1 MPLGI
6 PSYRPSVTGT
16 THMVSSGH
24 YLASAAGYRI
34 LEEGGNAIDA
44 GVASGLALN
53 VLYPHWTSFGGVA
66 PILIYDA
73 KSNET
78 IEIDG
83 LGRWPRRAT
92 LDFFNSQIGGDI
104 PIGMLRCVTPAA
116 ADAWLTALK
125 LYGTLSFREVVAPA
139 LELAAKGIPTPI
151 SLQSALSTG
160 SQRSQ
165 PGGSADE
172 ILWTS
177 WSSTTDI
184 FIPKG
189 KALQVGDVLIQEA
202 LANSFRRLIDV
213 EKAHA
218 SAGREVALQAARDFF
233 YTGEIAEEMVEFSRA
248 HGGLLELEDLAQY
261 HVSISRPAK
270 GRYKDVDIYTCG
282 FWSQGPVVIQA
293 LQILEAF
300 DLRQMGHNSADYIHT
315 VIEALKLAFSDRHS
329 FFGDPDYIQVPIEG
343 LLSPRYASSRA
354 EEIDLQNAFAEM
366 PPAGNPWHYQEAKG
380 LRSPSSPP
388 RPHDQGGLQTDTSY
402 TCVVDRWG
410 NAFSA
415 TPSDGFAGS
424 PIVPKLGFIISSRG
438 SQTWLDPKHPC
449 ALAPGKRPRLT
460 PNPALAFKN
469 GRPWLPFGTPGGD
482 MQPQAMVQL
491 MLNLVDFEMDIQQSI
506 EAPRVSTWSFPGSF
520 WPHAYLAGLVGVEG
534 RIDSSVVKELE
545 KRGHVVEVWDDWSGR
560 VSDLCAI
567 EIDSRRGILKAGADI
582 RRESY
587 AIGR

>member
-1 MPLGI
+1 MALGI

-66 PILIYDA
+66 PILIHD
-73 KSNET
+73 SRNNET
-78 IEIDG
+78 VEIDG

-92 LDFFNSQIGGDI
+92 LEYFNSQIGGDI
-104 PIGMLRCVTPAA
+104 PIGILRCVTPAA
-116 ADAWLTALK
+116 ADAWFTALK
-125 LYGTLSFREVVAPA
+125 QYGSLSFEEVVAPA
-139 LELAAKGIPTPI
+139 LELADKGMPVPL
-151 SLQSALSTG
+151 SLHNALLTG
-160 SQRSQ
+160 AQRSQ
-165 PGGSADE
+165 PGGLSDE

-177 WSSTTDI
+177 WPSTTDI

-189 KALQVGDVLIQEA
+189 QVLQTGDILIQKA

-218 SAGREVALQAARDFF
+218 SVGREAALQAARDFF
-233 YTGEIAEEMVEFSRA
+233 YQGDIAREMVKFSQEN
-248 HGGLLELEDLAQY
+248 GGLLELEDLAKY
-261 HVSISRPAK
+261 HVSIGPPAK

-282 FWSQGPVVIQA
+282 FWSQGPVVIQT
-293 LQILEAF
+293 LQILESF
-300 DLRQMGHNSADYIHT
+300 DLHTMTHNGANYIHT
-315 VIEALKLAFSDRHS
+315 LIEALKLAFADRHA
-329 FFGDPDYIQVPIEG
+329 FFGDPDYVRVPSDG
-343 LLSPRYASSRA
+343 LLSPDYGHDRANQIDHKIASTK
-354 EEIDLQNAFAEM
+354 M
-366 PPAGNPWHYQEAKG
+366 PQPGNPWAFQNISGISQDTPH
-380 LRSPSSPP
+380 P
-388 RPHDQGGLQTDTSY
+388 RPHSQGGLQTDTSY

-415 TPSDGFAGS
+415 TPSDGFTGS
-424 PIVPKLGFIISSRG
+424 PVVPELGFIISSRG

-460 PNPALAFKN
+460 PNPAIAFKD

-482 MQPQAMVQL
+482 MQTQAMVQL
-491 MLNLVDFEMDIQQSI
+491 ILNIVDFGMDPQQAI

-520 WPHAYLAGLVGVEG
+520 WPHAYLPGLVGVEG
-534 RIDSSVVKELE
+534 RIDSSVVKELG
-545 KRGHVVEVWDDWSGR
+545 KRGHSVEVWDDWSGR

-567 EIDSRRGILKAGADI
+567 EIDSHRGILKAGADI

-587 AIGR
+587 AVGR